1 LTVTRPRIA
10 LVIPTLNEAA
20 AIGGVLAVVPR
31 DIVDEIIVADSLSTD
46 GTAEIA
52 EAAGARVVSLRE
64 RGYGRAC
71 RAGAEAARDCAI
83 IVFLDGDGSD
93 CPELIP
99 QLVAPIIADDCD
111 FVIGS
116 RTRGMRQPGSM
127 NANQIIAG
135 RVIGA
140 AVQLLY
146 GVRYS
151 DMCPFRAI
159 RRDALMRL
167 GMREE
172 TYGWNLEMQ
181 MRAARA
187 GLRIIE
193 LPVTHRRR
201 AGGASKVSGNLR
213 GTVRAGSKI
222 VATFIR
228 IALER
233 RAAARIS
240 ISRSEGLPR

>member
-1 LTVTRPRIA
+1 MRPRIA
-10 LVIPTLNEAA
+10 LVIPTLNEAES
-20 AIGGVLAVVPR
+20 IGGVLSAVPR
-31 DIVDEIIVADSLSTD
+31 DIVDEIIVADSSSTD
-46 GTAEIA
+46 GTAGIA
-52 EAAGARVVSLRE
+52 EAAGARVVTLRE

-71 RAGAEAARDCAI
+71 RAGAGAAGDCEI

-99 QLVAPIIADDCD
+99 RLVTPIIEGDCD
-111 FVIGS
+111 FAIGS
-116 RTRGMRQPGSM
+116 RTRGTRQPGSM

-140 AVQLLY
+140 AVWLLY
-146 GVRYS
+146 GVRYT
-151 DMCPFRAI
+151 DMCPFRVI
-159 RRDALMRL
+159 RHDALTRL

-187 GLRIIE
+187 GLRIVE
-193 LPVTHRRR
+193 VPVAHRRR

-213 GTVRAGSKI
+213 GTVRAGW
-222 VATFIR
+222 R
-228 IALER
+228 ILAAFGRVALER
-233 RAAARIS
+233 RGAPRIPTS
-240 ISRSEGLPR
+240 ASEGLPR

>member
-1 LTVTRPRIA
+1 MTRPRVA

-20 AIGGVLAVVPR
+20 AIGDVLAAVPR
-31 DIVDEIIVADSLSTD
+31 AIVDEIIVADSFSTD

-52 EAAGARVVSLRE
+52 EAARARVVSLRE

-71 RAGAEAARDCAI
+71 RAGAEAARECEI

-99 QLVAPIIADDCD
+99 QLVGPIIEDDCD

-146 GVRYS
+146 GVRYT

-159 RRDALMRL
+159 RRDTLMRL

-213 GTVRAGSKI
+213 GTIRAGSKI

-233 RAAARIS
+233 RGAGLIP
-240 ISRSEGLPR
+240 ISRSEELPR